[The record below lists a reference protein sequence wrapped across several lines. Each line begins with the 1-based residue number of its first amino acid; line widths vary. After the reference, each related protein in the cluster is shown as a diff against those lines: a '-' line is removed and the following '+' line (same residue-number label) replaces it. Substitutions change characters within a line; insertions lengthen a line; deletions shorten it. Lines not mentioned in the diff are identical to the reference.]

1 MQTDSANYH
10 ADAGT
15 LPLLVSMPHVGTAI
29 PGDIAAAM
37 TPAALLKADT
47 DWHLRELYGF
57 ARELGASTL
66 AAHWSRYVI
75 DLNRPA
81 DNANLYPGQDTTGL
95 CPLDTFAREPLY
107 QPGRAPDDAEVRRR
121 LALYWQPYHE
131 ALQAELDRLLRL
143 HGRVVLWEA
152 HSIASVVPRFFE
164 GKLPDLNFGS
174 ADGASCAPALME
186 AVTGAARAD
195 GRYTI
200 AVNGRFKGGHIT
212 RIHGR
217 PAAGIHALQLEM
229 CQSTYMNETAPF
241 AWRPDLAGQVQPL
254 LRRMLGAAA
263 VWAGEGSTA

>member
-1 MQTDSANYH
+1 VNFH
-10 ADAGT
+10 FEAGT

-29 PGDIAAAM
+29 PEDIAAAM
-37 TPAALLKADT
+37 TPAALPKADT

-57 ARELGASTL
+57 ARDIGASTL

-81 DNANLYPGQDTTGL
+81 DDANLYPGQDTTGL
-95 CPLDTFAREPLY
+95 CPLDTFASEPLY

-121 LALYWQPYHE
+121 LALYWQPYHDQ
-131 ALQAELDRLLRL
+131 LRSELGRLLQL

-174 ADGASCAPALME
+174 AGGASCDPALVDV
-186 AVTGAARAD
+186 VTAAARAD

-212 RIHGR
+212 RLHGR
-217 PAAGIHALQLEM
+217 PEAGVHALQLEM
-229 CQSTYMNETAPF
+229 CQSTYMDETAPF
-241 AWRPDLAGQVQPL
+241 GYRPDLAGQVQPL
-254 LRRMLGAAA
+254 LRRMLDAAA
-263 VWAGEGSTA
+263 GWAGERGTA

>member
-1 MQTDSANYH
+1 MDFH
-10 ADAGT
+10 FEAGT

-29 PGDIAAAM
+29 PDDIAAAM
-37 TPAALLKADT
+37 TPAALPKADT

-57 ARELGASTL
+57 ARDIGASTL

-81 DNANLYPGQDTTGL
+81 DNTNLYPGQDTTGL
-95 CPLDTFAREPLY
+95 CPLDTFGREPLY

-131 ALQAELDRLLRL
+131 RLRAELGRLLDR

-174 ADGASCAPALME
+174 ADGASCDPALMDV
-186 AVTGAARAD
+186 VTAAARAD

-212 RIHGR
+212 RTHGR
-217 PAAGIHALQLEM
+217 PGVGIHALQLEM
-229 CQSTYMNETAPF
+229 CQSTYMDETAPF
-241 AWRPDLAGQVQPL
+241 GYRPDLAAQVQPL
-254 LRRMLGAAA
+254 LRRMLEAAA
-263 VWAGEGSTA
+263 GWAGERGAA